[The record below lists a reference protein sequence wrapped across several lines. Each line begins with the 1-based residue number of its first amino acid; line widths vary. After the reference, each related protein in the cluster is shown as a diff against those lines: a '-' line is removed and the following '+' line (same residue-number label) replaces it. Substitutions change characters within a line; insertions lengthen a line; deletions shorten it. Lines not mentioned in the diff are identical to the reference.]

1 MRFWIII
8 KIHFILKRTRMYT
21 AISILFLCMEAGL
34 VGLLGYRMVKKKA
47 VVDKKSLIYLAPVFL
62 LVYSLYVTATIY
74 QGTSVTFFTLF
85 KLIHETL
92 SMISMDLNDE
102 ILLPLSEAEPWFYAA
117 TIGACILSV
126 LTVIFS
132 VFALFGATIA
142 NAARKHKRFRSGG
155 DIVIGTSASTLEY
168 LKKHPNAVLWVES
181 IDKQDYSSLLKQG
194 YAVHKA
200 PLTLE
205 SVSKCLKGKEHHL
218 IVFRDGG
225 YSYSSILSCFEAL
238 KAKADK
244 RLFLH
249 IEVGA
254 NEMSIVREQYLSEIS
269 QNANSFILPF
279 CRYELMARRFVC
291 EHPITK
297 YIPKNF
303 FNENKTLKEGKEI
316 NVVFFGFGKVN
327 YELFKLMATGFQ
339 FARQK
344 DGKLC
349 SAPVHYYAYENNCE
363 QLNNEYFIKL
373 LNEYEQLFENSD
385 LPPAEK
391 ICDLKD
397 VQPID
402 AHSAKIRKQARDL
415 VHENSY
421 TYFILSLSDDFRDA
435 AFAHELNND
444 LALKNHYKIFVRA
457 KEKENRLLNR
467 GNQNIVYFGENEE
480 AFLHENIVND
490 DLMQL
495 AQNVNDLYNDCS
507 QNKWF
512 QLREWQKLPVVE
524 QYSNVNAALS
534 IYFKLHLL
542 GFDLKKETGT
552 GISKEDFEKLCPDAF
567 MKDLGKDRE
576 FFFETRTANVLAFI
590 EHSRWNAYYLL
601 SGYKPLPFKD
611 FTWTCNS
618 KGKDVLQHK
627 NVKNLRHACLTTYEG
642 LDTLIEHKYQ
652 VIKQASDKKEKD
664 VETVDRNALDSIY
677 RYDYLVID
685 GLYDALTK
693 LGYSIVKK
701 E

>member
-1 MRFWIII
+1 
-8 KIHFILKRTRMYT
+8 MYT
-21 AISILFLCMEAGL
+21 VISILFLCMEAGL

-47 VVDKKSLIYLAPVFL
+47 VVDKNSLVYLVPVFL
-62 LVYSLYVTATIY
+62 LIYSLYLTATIY
-74 QGTSVTFFTLF
+74 QGTSLTFYTLF

-92 SMISMDLNDE
+92 SMIAMDLNDE

-126 LTVIFS
+126 LTFIFS
-132 VFALFGATIA
+132 VFALFGSTIA
-142 NAARKHKRFRSGG
+142 NAIRKHKRFLSGG
-155 DIVIGTSASTLEY
+155 DIVIGTSASALEY
-168 LKKHPNAVLWVES
+168 LKKHPTAVLWVES

-200 PLTLE
+200 PLTLQI
-205 SVSKCLKGKEHHL
+205 VSKCLKGKEHHL
-218 IVFRDGG
+218 IVFRDSG

-249 IEVGA
+249 IEVDA
-254 NEMSIVREQYLSEIS
+254 NEMSMVREQYLSEIS
-269 QNANSFILPF
+269 KNANSFVLPF

-297 YIPKNF
+297 YIPNDF
-303 FNENKTLKEGKEI
+303 FRENKTLKDGKAI

-339 FARQK
+339 FAREK

-349 SAPVHYYAYENNCE
+349 SAPVHYYAYENNGE

-373 LNEYEQLFENSD
+373 LNEYEQLFARSD

-391 ICDLKD
+391 ICDLREI
-397 VQPID
+397 QPMD
-402 AHSAKIRKQARDL
+402 AHDAKIRKQVREL
-415 VHENSY
+415 VHEDSY
-421 TYFILSLSDDFRDA
+421 TYFIISLSDDFKDA
-435 AFAHELNND
+435 AFAHELNN
-444 LALKNHYKIFVRA
+444 ALEAKDHYKIFVRA

-467 GNQNIVYFGENEE
+467 DDENIVYFGENEE
-480 AFLHENIVND
+480 VFLHENIVND

-507 QNKWF
+507 KSKWF

-534 IYFKLHLL
+534 IYFKLYLL
-542 GFDLKKETGT
+542 GFALKKEAGT

-567 MKDLGKDRE
+567 MKDLGKDRQ

-611 FTWTCNS
+611 FTWTRNS

-642 LDTLIEHKYQ
+642 LDALIEHKHQ
-652 VIKQASDKKEKD
+652 VIKAASDKKEKD
-664 VETVDRNALDSIY
+664 VETVDKNALDSIY
-677 RYDYLVID
+677 RYDYMVID